1 MITTS
6 PGRVESSAARV
17 AVFVRRVRACVSTGW
32 PFEKKRYVN
41 FYLFKKSVKGICK
54 KKTTTNKQTILKF
67 NFCLFSVSFQKQIRP
82 LHHLRCSR
90 AAPYAYTYACAYTD
104 TDITAPAKGYDV
116 RTRPVMWEGCRRCFD
131 RLIDCD
137 LFLPA
142 KLLSGAYKSSVL
154 LFFAWRAKR
163 AVLAVLFAG
172 WAQAWV
178 SRSKAPTQL
187 FDQNNL
193 ALALRAAAAAFPCGS
208 AAALLRSGVPGDG
221 QPVGRWM
228 WKRARNNAS

>member
-6 PGRVESSAARV
+6 SGRVESLAARV
-17 AVFVRRVRACVSTGW
+17 AVFVRRVRAQLVSASRLAIRK
-32 PFEKKRYVN
+32 KKRYVN

-90 AAPYAYTYACAYTD
+90 AAPYAYTYTYAYTD

-154 LFFAWRAKR
+154 LFFA
-163 AVLAVLFAG
+163 
-172 WAQAWV
+172 
-178 SRSKAPTQL
+178 
-187 FDQNNL
+187 
-193 ALALRAAAAAFPCGS
+193 
-208 AAALLRSGVPGDG
+208 
-221 QPVGRWM
+221 
-228 WKRARNNAS
+228 